1 MEARWPKPYKIKVV
15 EPIRLLPRPERERAL
30 AEAGYNLFNL
40 RSEDVYIDLLT
51 DSGTG
56 AMSQAQWAA
65 LLEGDEAYAGSR
77 SFELFRG
84 TIQEI
89 TGYPYVLPTHQGRGA
104 ENVLFSALLRPGQY
118 VVSNSFFDTTR
129 AHVLD
134 KGGRPVDLPI
144 PQALDPESDHPF
156 KGDIDL
162 KALEEFLEREGDRVA
177 AVLITVTNNTLAG
190 QPVSLGNIR
199 EASRLAHAHGV
210 PLFLD
215 ACRYA
220 ENVYFVREREPDHAG
235 RSPLEI
241 ARELFSSA
249 DGCTMS
255 AKKDGLANIG
265 GFIALRDPELFARCR
280 ERLILTEGF
289 PTYGGLA
296 GRDLAAI
303 AVGLREA
310 LDWGYLRDRVGQVR
324 WLAERLVEA
333 GIPIYWP
340 PGGHAVYVD
349 AGRFLPHIPPKEF
362 PGQAL
367 ACALYLEGGIRSVE
381 VGTAMLGREARFQFV
396 RLAIPRRV
404 YTREHLEA
412 VVDTFRSLIGKIERI
427 PGLEL
432 VEGEGPLRHFTA
444 RFRPT
449 SPFP

>member
-15 EPIRLLPRPERERAL
+15 EPIRLLPRHERERAL

-65 LLEGDEAYAGSR
+65 LMEGDEAYAGSR
-77 SFELFRG
+77 SFELFRR
-84 TIQEI
+84 TVQEI

-118 VVSNSFFDTTR
+118 VVSNSLFDTTR

-134 KGGRPVDLPI
+134 KGGKPVDLPV
-144 PQALDPESDHPF
+144 PEALDPESDHPF
-156 KGDIDL
+156 KGAIDL

-190 QPVSLGNIR
+190 QPVSLDNIR

-220 ENVYFVREREPDHAG
+220 ENVYFVWEREPGYAG
-235 RSPLEI
+235 KSPLEI
-241 ARELFSSA
+241 ARELFSLA

-265 GFIALRDPELFARCR
+265 GFLAVRDRGLFERCR
-280 ERLILTEGF
+280 ERLILMEGF

-310 LDWGYLRDRVGQVR
+310 LDWDYLRDRVGQVR
-324 WLAERLVEA
+324 WLAERLREA
-333 GIPIYWP
+333 GIPVYWP

-349 AGRFLPHIPPKEF
+349 AGRLLPHIPPEEF

-381 VGTAMLGREARFQFV
+381 VGAAMLGKEARFQLV

-412 VVDTFRSLIGKIERI
+412 VVEALIRITERRDAI
-427 PGLEL
+427 RGMRL
-432 VEGEGPLRHFTA
+432 VEGEGPLRHFLA
-444 RFRPT
+444 RFEPL
-449 SPFP
+449 PG